1 MGRGVPPRALLG
13 TGIPPS
19 VANATR
25 RIRRLVPGSA
35 PDQPGLAPTGT
46 GFAGWDP

>member
-1 MGRGVPPRALLG
+1 MGRGVGLRALLG

-19 VANATR
+19 VANATH
-25 RIRRLVPGSA
+25 
-35 PDQPGLAPTGT
+35 QPGLAPTGT